1 MSASRYSF
9 MRRNVRR
16 LNREVGS
23 LNASQAAAK
32 RKATGA
38 VTKTPKKTREGPGGG
53 DDGLLLEDD
62 EYPLPNLMHS
72 GVGQYMP
79 NGEYMH

>member
-1 MSASRYSF
+1 MLSVVASAGFVSGAG
-9 MRRNVRR
+9 
-16 LNREVGS
+16 E
-23 LNASQAAAK
+23 QAAAK